1 MENQRKFNEQKAELK
16 RTADELRARYL
27 KIAKDQ
33 GIGIVHIHSEGI
45 KGGLTIAFSKSS
57 PYKHG
62 VMVEV
67 AVNTCSTNDTFSRKL
82 GTHGALEKFLS
93 GETILLPLL
102 LSASG
107 DVSDLN
113 WTVKQAFTNLYNI
126 CRY

>member
-82 GTHGALEKFLS
+82 GT
-93 GETILLPLL
+93 
-102 LSASG
+102 ASG